1 MTDPR
6 PAVAVVLAAGQGTRM
21 KSAKAKV
28 LHEIAG
34 RTLLGHVLASLEP
47 LKAER
52 TVVVVGHD
60 REAVS
65 AALPEGVT
73 PVVQEQQNGTGHA
86 VRLALEALDELPKQ
100 ATVVVLP
107 GDAPLL
113 RGETLRRLIKRHQEQ
128 KAAATL
134 LTAVMDDPTGYGR
147 VVRGG
152 ATPGTPTSPDALGGV
167 VRAVVEER
175 DADDATK
182 QIREVAVSVY
192 AFAAG
197 PLRGALQ
204 RLTTDNAQ
212 GEEYLTDVIGLLVG
226 DRELVQAVTTD
237 LPAETAGVNDRVQLA
252 SAGRML
258 NARLVEKAMRAGVTV
273 VDPTTTWIGFDV
285 ELEPD
290 VTLLPNTML
299 AGRTRIASGATVG
312 PDCSLTDTEVGEGAE
327 VRRTTADGAVIG
339 TGATV
344 GPYTYL
350 RPGTRLGAKT
360 KAGAFVEMKAANVGD
375 GAKVPHLT
383 YVGDADIG
391 EGSNIGCATVFVNYD
406 GVQKHRTVVGRHT
419 RIGSDTMLVAP
430 VTIGDGAYTAAGSVI
445 ISDVPP
451 GAIGVARAKQR
462 NVEGWVERRRPGSSS
477 AEAARTSKTESAADP
492 SGTDT
497 DVAQETSRMAGESQ

>member
-1 MTDPR
+1 VTDPR

-34 RTLLGHVLASLEP
+34 RTLLGHVLASVQP
-47 LKAER
+47 LGAQQ

-60 REAVS
+60 RETVAGT
-65 AALPEGVT
+65 LPAGVT
-73 PVVQEQQNGTGHA
+73 PVVQDRQNGTGHA
-86 VRLALEALDELPKQ
+86 VRLALEALDELPEQ

-113 RGETLRRLIKRHQEQ
+113 RAETLRRLTRKHQEQ

-152 ATPGTPTSPDALGGV
+152 GGSAPTVADAIGGV

-175 DADDATK
+175 DADAATK

-197 PLRGALQ
+197 PLRSALQ

-212 GEEYLTDVIGLLVG
+212 GEEYLTDVIGLLVN
-226 DRELVQAVTTD
+226 DRALVQAVTTD

-252 SAGRML
+252 EAGRVL
-258 NARLVEKAMRAGVTV
+258 NGRLVEKAMRAGVTV
-273 VDPTTTWIGFDV
+273 IDPATTWIGFDV
-285 ELEPD
+285 ELAPD

-299 AGRTRIASGATVG
+299 SGRTRIAAGATIG
-312 PDCSLTDTEVGEGAE
+312 PDCSLVDTEVGEGAE
-327 VRRTTADGAVIG
+327 VRRTTADSAVIG
-339 TGATV
+339 PRATV

-350 RPGTRLGAKT
+350 RPGTRLGVKS

-375 GAKVPHLT
+375 GAKVPHLS

-406 GVQKHRTVVGRHT
+406 GVQKHRTVVGKHT
-419 RIGSDTMLVAP
+419 RVGSDTMLIAP
-430 VTIGDGAYTAAGSVI
+430 VVVGDGAYTAAGSVI
-445 ISDVPP
+445 TSDVPP
-451 GAIGVARAKQR
+451 GAIGVGRAKQR
-462 NVEGWVERRRPGSSS
+462 NVEGWVERRRPGS
-477 AEAARTSKTESAADP
+477 ASAAAASSTPANGSTQPEND
-492 SGTDT
+492 S
-497 DVAQETSRMAGESQ
+497 AQEARG

>member
-1 MTDPR
+1 MTDLR

-34 RTLLGHVLASLEP
+34 RTLLGHVLASIEP
-47 LKAER
+47 LGAKQ

-60 REAVS
+60 RETVIAI
-65 AALPEGVT
+65 LPAGAT
-73 PVVQEQQNGTGHA
+73 PVVQEHQNGTGHA
-86 VRLALEALDELPKQ
+86 VRLAIEALDDLPEQ

-113 RGETLRRLIKRHQEQ
+113 RAETLRRLTRKHQEQ

-134 LTAVMDDPTGYGR
+134 LTAVMADPTGYGR

-152 ATPGTPTSPDALGGV
+152 GGSAPTAADALGGV
-167 VRAVVEER
+167 VRAVIEER

-212 GEEYLTDVIGLLVG
+212 GEEYLTDVVGLLVN
-226 DRELVQAVTTD
+226 DRALVQAVTTD

-252 SAGRML
+252 EAGRVL
-258 NARLVEKAMRAGVTV
+258 NRRLVEKAMRAGVTV
-273 VDPTTTWIGFDV
+273 VDPATTWIGSGV

-299 AGRTRIASGATVG
+299 AGRTRIATGAVVG

-327 VRRTTADGAVIG
+327 VRRTTAD
-339 TGATV
+339 
-344 GPYTYL
+344 
-350 RPGTRLGAKT
+350 
-360 KAGAFVEMKAANVGD
+360 
-375 GAKVPHLT
+375 
-383 YVGDADIG
+383 
-391 EGSNIGCATVFVNYD
+391 
-406 GVQKHRTVVGRHT
+406 
-419 RIGSDTMLVAP
+419 
-430 VTIGDGAYTAAGSVI
+430 
-445 ISDVPP
+445 
-451 GAIGVARAKQR
+451 
-462 NVEGWVERRRPGSSS
+462 
-477 AEAARTSKTESAADP
+477 
-492 SGTDT
+492 
-497 DVAQETSRMAGESQ
+497 